1 MNEKITLER
10 IRELQKQYGVAELQ
24 MLINS
29 GLVWLSDK
37 TNVRIAKESLE
48 SGMCML
54 PKESYPDEN
63 GVLLPSRDKIYGTQG
78 SLEHSQIFWQKVE
91 DGLIKLEKPL

>member
-1 MNEKITLER
+1 MSNKTTLAR

-29 GLVWLSDK
+29 GLIWCADK
-37 TNVRIAKESLE
+37 STVKAVRDSLE
-48 SGMCML
+48 YGMCML

-63 GVLLPSRDKIYGTQG
+63 NVLLPSRDKINGTQG
-78 SLEHSQIFWQKVE
+78 SLERSEIFWQHVE
-91 DGLIKLEKPL
+91 DGIIKLERPL